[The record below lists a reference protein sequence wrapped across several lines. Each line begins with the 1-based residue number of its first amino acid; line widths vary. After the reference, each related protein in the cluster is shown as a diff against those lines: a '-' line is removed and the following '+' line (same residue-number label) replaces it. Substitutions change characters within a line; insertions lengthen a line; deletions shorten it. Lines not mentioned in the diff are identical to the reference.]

1 MIEKKN
7 KGTKFYCE
15 KIDKLNDESRQ
26 LENKQFNELFN
37 DDDLYDNKYNKD
49 IYNIGKF
56 LLRRGYIDDS
66 YSTYLSYFHQG
77 MIGKK
82 EHEYI
87 MALKNQRYID
97 PLTKLDNIDY
107 LIRKLDSRDFNGSY
121 YFDVYMMDYLL
132 NKENNDDH
140 IMKCRV
146 VAFQSLNKNEV
157 SAKSF
162 FTKYIDYICGNNT
175 YQRYLGMMAR
185 ELALTWENMFLI
197 LKDILE
203 NKGLLKT
210 FMEIIIENYGIEG
223 IKKINTNN
231 CFVDT
236 IKKCEDFL
244 SFNVD
249 DEKIKNFDI
258 HFNYLN
264 IVKETEVVDFIFE
277 NNYFNLN
284 EQYLKIVGCIYFEN
298 VSKYNEVNY
307 ETIMISK
314 FEWLK
319 EFINNNIQK
328 YVYEAIAVNI
338 LKRDSEE
345 YVALLLNNK
354 NIELEQKEKIIEIEN
369 NMFDNLKK
377 VSKEL
382 WSILINKE
390 KSVELWENVEMYFD
404 QYGYDICIRNYIF
417 NHEKLFE
424 FPLQLHKLS
433 LAILKDE
440 EMFVKYKDKLDLSNQ
455 RYDFD
460 ELENV
465 EEDVIKY
472 LIDFKLLNSLSNNF
486 NLLSISYPKLAPDFL
501 KYFVNDKNFELNEC
515 QFDQNKNLYYIFKP
529 DIDKEIKLFI
539 LKSYGM
545 ENIINYNVK
554 IIVSYFIADYCKL
567 NEIIFNDLVL
577 FVKDLDKK
585 IFIHLI
591 NTKLEELQNVQLI
604 KMIQSNQ
611 YLKDLL
617 VYRKQVQ
624 FEITNV
630 NQIFLD
636 ELKARKII
644 SSYGKKY
651 GKYCSYA
658 KKELIYS

>member
-1 MIEKKN
+1 MFC
-7 KGTKFYCE
+7 G
-15 KIDKLNDESRQ
+15 
-26 LENKQFNELFN
+26 
-37 DDDLYDNKYNKD
+37 YN
-49 IYNIGKF
+49 
-56 LLRRGYIDDS
+56 
-66 YSTYLSYFHQG
+66 
-77 MIGKK
+77 
-82 EHEYI
+82 
-87 MALKNQRYID
+87 
-97 PLTKLDNIDY
+97 
-107 LIRKLDSRDFNGSY
+107 
-121 YFDVYMMDYLL
+121 
-132 NKENNDDH
+132 
-140 IMKCRV
+140 
-146 VAFQSLNKNEV
+146 
-157 SAKSF
+157 
-162 FTKYIDYICGNNT
+162 
-175 YQRYLGMMAR
+175 
-185 ELALTWENMFLI
+185 
-197 LKDILE
+197 
-203 NKGLLKT
+203 
-210 FMEIIIENYGIEG
+210 
-223 IKKINTNN
+223 
-231 CFVDT
+231 
-236 IKKCEDFL
+236 KKCEDFL

-307 ETIMISK
+307 ETIMVSK

-328 YVYEAIAVNI
+328 YVCEAIAVNI

-515 QFDQNKNLYYIFKP
+515 QFDQNKNLYYIFKS

>member
-1 MIEKKN
+1 
-7 KGTKFYCE
+7 
-15 KIDKLNDESRQ
+15 
-26 LENKQFNELFN
+26 
-37 DDDLYDNKYNKD
+37 
-49 IYNIGKF
+49 
-56 LLRRGYIDDS
+56 
-66 YSTYLSYFHQG
+66 
-77 MIGKK
+77 
-82 EHEYI
+82 
-87 MALKNQRYID
+87 MA
-97 PLTKLDNIDY
+97 
-107 LIRKLDSRDFNGSY
+107 
-121 YFDVYMMDYLL
+121 
-132 NKENNDDH
+132 
-140 IMKCRV
+140 
-146 VAFQSLNKNEV
+146 AF
-157 SAKSF
+157 
-162 FTKYIDYICGNNT
+162 
-175 YQRYLGMMAR
+175 
-185 ELALTWENMFLI
+185 I
-197 LKDILE
+197 L
-203 NKGLLKT
+203 
-210 FMEIIIENYGIEG
+210 
-223 IKKINTNN
+223 
-231 CFVDT
+231 
-236 IKKCEDFL
+236 
-244 SFNVD
+244 
-249 DEKIKNFDI
+249 
-258 HFNYLN
+258 
-264 IVKETEVVDFIFE
+264 
-277 NNYFNLN
+277 
-284 EQYLKIVGCIYFEN
+284 YFEN

-314 FEWLK
+314 FKWLK

-328 YVYEAIAVNI
+328 YVCEAIAVNI

-515 QFDQNKNLYYIFKP
+515 QFDQNKNLYYIFKS

>member
-1 MIEKKN
+1 M
-7 KGTKFYCE
+7 
-15 KIDKLNDESRQ
+15 
-26 LENKQFNELFN
+26 
-37 DDDLYDNKYNKD
+37 
-49 IYNIGKF
+49 
-56 LLRRGYIDDS
+56 
-66 YSTYLSYFHQG
+66 
-77 MIGKK
+77 
-82 EHEYI
+82 
-87 MALKNQRYID
+87 
-97 PLTKLDNIDY
+97 
-107 LIRKLDSRDFNGSY
+107 
-121 YFDVYMMDYLL
+121 
-132 NKENNDDH
+132 
-140 IMKCRV
+140 
-146 VAFQSLNKNEV
+146 
-157 SAKSF
+157 
-162 FTKYIDYICGNNT
+162 
-175 YQRYLGMMAR
+175 
-185 ELALTWENMFLI
+185 
-197 LKDILE
+197 
-203 NKGLLKT
+203 
-210 FMEIIIENYGIEG
+210 
-223 IKKINTNN
+223 
-231 CFVDT
+231 
-236 IKKCEDFL
+236 

-328 YVYEAIAVNI
+328 YVCEAIAVNI

-515 QFDQNKNLYYIFKP
+515 QFDQNKNLYYIFKS

>member
-1 MIEKKN
+1 
-7 KGTKFYCE
+7 
-15 KIDKLNDESRQ
+15 
-26 LENKQFNELFN
+26 
-37 DDDLYDNKYNKD
+37 
-49 IYNIGKF
+49 
-56 LLRRGYIDDS
+56 
-66 YSTYLSYFHQG
+66 
-77 MIGKK
+77 
-82 EHEYI
+82 
-87 MALKNQRYID
+87 MA
-97 PLTKLDNIDY
+97 
-107 LIRKLDSRDFNGSY
+107 
-121 YFDVYMMDYLL
+121 
-132 NKENNDDH
+132 
-140 IMKCRV
+140 
-146 VAFQSLNKNEV
+146 AF
-157 SAKSF
+157 
-162 FTKYIDYICGNNT
+162 
-175 YQRYLGMMAR
+175 
-185 ELALTWENMFLI
+185 I
-197 LKDILE
+197 L
-203 NKGLLKT
+203 
-210 FMEIIIENYGIEG
+210 
-223 IKKINTNN
+223 
-231 CFVDT
+231 
-236 IKKCEDFL
+236 
-244 SFNVD
+244 
-249 DEKIKNFDI
+249 
-258 HFNYLN
+258 
-264 IVKETEVVDFIFE
+264 
-277 NNYFNLN
+277 
-284 EQYLKIVGCIYFEN
+284 YFEN

-328 YVYEAIAVNI
+328 YVCEAIAVNI

-501 KYFVNDKNFELNEC
+501 KYFVNDKNFEGNEC
-515 QFDQNKNLYYIFKP
+515 QFDQNKNLDYIFKS

>member
-1 MIEKKN
+1 M
-7 KGTKFYCE
+7 
-15 KIDKLNDESRQ
+15 L
-26 LENKQFNELFN
+26 
-37 DDDLYDNKYNKD
+37 
-49 IYNIGKF
+49 
-56 LLRRGYIDDS
+56 
-66 YSTYLSYFHQG
+66 
-77 MIGKK
+77 
-82 EHEYI
+82 
-87 MALKNQRYID
+87 A
-97 PLTKLDNIDY
+97 
-107 LIRKLDSRDFNGSY
+107 
-121 YFDVYMMDYLL
+121 
-132 NKENNDDH
+132 
-140 IMKCRV
+140 
-146 VAFQSLNKNEV
+146 AF
-157 SAKSF
+157 
-162 FTKYIDYICGNNT
+162 
-175 YQRYLGMMAR
+175 
-185 ELALTWENMFLI
+185 I
-197 LKDILE
+197 L
-203 NKGLLKT
+203 
-210 FMEIIIENYGIEG
+210 
-223 IKKINTNN
+223 
-231 CFVDT
+231 
-236 IKKCEDFL
+236 
-244 SFNVD
+244 
-249 DEKIKNFDI
+249 
-258 HFNYLN
+258 
-264 IVKETEVVDFIFE
+264 
-277 NNYFNLN
+277 
-284 EQYLKIVGCIYFEN
+284 YFEN

-328 YVYEAIAVNI
+328 YVCEAIAVNI

-515 QFDQNKNLYYIFKP
+515 QFDQNKNLYYIFKS

-539 LKSYGM
+539 LKSYGKH
-545 ENIINYNVK
+545 N
-554 IIVSYFIADYCKL
+554 
-567 NEIIFNDLVL
+567 
-577 FVKDLDKK
+577 
-585 IFIHLI
+585 
-591 NTKLEELQNVQLI
+591 
-604 KMIQSNQ
+604 
-611 YLKDLL
+611 
-617 VYRKQVQ
+617 
-624 FEITNV
+624 
-630 NQIFLD
+630 
-636 ELKARKII
+636 
-644 SSYGKKY
+644 
-651 GKYCSYA
+651 
-658 KKELIYS
+658 

>member
-1 MIEKKN
+1 
-7 KGTKFYCE
+7 
-15 KIDKLNDESRQ
+15 
-26 LENKQFNELFN
+26 
-37 DDDLYDNKYNKD
+37 
-49 IYNIGKF
+49 
-56 LLRRGYIDDS
+56 
-66 YSTYLSYFHQG
+66 
-77 MIGKK
+77 
-82 EHEYI
+82 
-87 MALKNQRYID
+87 
-97 PLTKLDNIDY
+97 
-107 LIRKLDSRDFNGSY
+107 
-121 YFDVYMMDYLL
+121 
-132 NKENNDDH
+132 
-140 IMKCRV
+140 
-146 VAFQSLNKNEV
+146 
-157 SAKSF
+157 
-162 FTKYIDYICGNNT
+162 
-175 YQRYLGMMAR
+175 
-185 ELALTWENMFLI
+185 
-197 LKDILE
+197 
-203 NKGLLKT
+203 
-210 FMEIIIENYGIEG
+210 
-223 IKKINTNN
+223 
-231 CFVDT
+231 
-236 IKKCEDFL
+236 
-244 SFNVD
+244 
-249 DEKIKNFDI
+249 
-258 HFNYLN
+258 
-264 IVKETEVVDFIFE
+264 
-277 NNYFNLN
+277 
-284 EQYLKIVGCIYFEN
+284 
-298 VSKYNEVNY
+298 
-307 ETIMISK
+307 
-314 FEWLK
+314 
-319 EFINNNIQK
+319 
-328 YVYEAIAVNI
+328 
-338 LKRDSEE
+338 
-345 YVALLLNNK
+345 
-354 NIELEQKEKIIEIEN
+354 
-369 NMFDNLKK
+369 
-377 VSKEL
+377 
-382 WSILINKE
+382 
-390 KSVELWENVEMYFD
+390 MYFD

-515 QFDQNKNLYYIFKP
+515 QFDQNKNLYYIFKS